1 MFGLISYEEIYG
13 HEEEYIFIDVRSQK
27 EAFEEPMIGALN
39 IPVLLNEERD
49 VVGTLYVRESAE
61 AAKEQGIEFIS
72 RRLPE
77 IFKEVQELY
86 KNKHGKKLVIFCA
99 RGGMRSG
106 SLHSLLNSL
115 GINCYK
121 LEGGYKSYRNFIIK
135 KIEDFSKKIDF
146 IVLYGN
152 TGVGKTEM
160 LYKLEDKG
168 YDVLDLEGCANHRG
182 SILGG
187 VGLGPCNTQKRFD
200 ALVYH
205 KLRYRKS
212 NLIFIEGESK
222 RIGRIL
228 IPDSLFEKMYEGA
241 KIKIDADIENR
252 AERLVKEYTS
262 FENVK
267 EQLEEA
273 LGVLK
278 KHISQERVEQYKDL
292 VDRGDYRTVAIEL
305 MEKYYDPRYGT
316 SAKKKSFRCEIE
328 INDIDK
334 ELYKLENIYKEVSE
348 ELGVDLYEQQK

>member
-13 HEEEYIFIDVRSQK
+13 HEDEYIFIDVRSQK
-27 EAFEEPMIGALN
+27 EAFEEPMIGSVN

-77 IFKEVQELY
+77 IFKQVQELY
-86 KNKHGKKLVIFCA
+86 RNKHGKKLVIFCA

-121 LEGGYKSYRNFIIK
+121 LEGGYKAYRSFIIN
-135 KIEDFSKKIDF
+135 KIEEFSKEIDF

-160 LYKLEDKG
+160 LYKLEEKG

-187 VGLGPCNTQKRFD
+187 VGLGDCNTQKRFD
-200 ALVYH
+200 ALVYD
-205 KLRYRKS
+205 KLRHRNS
-212 NLIFIEGESK
+212 NIVFIEGESK

-228 IPDSLFEKMYEGA
+228 IPDPLFEKMYEGA
-241 KIKIDADIENR
+241 KLKISADPEVR
-252 AERLVKEYTS
+252 AERLVKEYTA
-262 FENVK
+262 FENVN
-267 EQLEEA
+267 EQLDEA

-278 KHISQERVEQYKDL
+278 KHISPERVEQYKDL
-292 VDRGDYRTVAIEL
+292 VAKGDYKKVALEL

-316 SAKKKSFRCEIE
+316 SAKKKTFRNELE
-328 INDIDK
+328 INDIEN
-334 ELYKLENIYKEVSE
+334 ELFKLEEIYKEISE
-348 ELGVDLYEQQK
+348 ELREYVYEQ